1 MSSLEQR
8 LQALGR
14 ELAFPPEPDLAVS
27 SRSAARPF
35 PWRWV
40 ALAAA
45 VVALAAAFAVPSA
58 RTSILRFFH
67 IQGATVERVETLP
80 PAQER
85 SSAGGLGRRVSVREA
100 ERFVGFRLLLPP
112 LAAEPPAYL
121 LDGVLATVILRVD
134 GRPVL
139 LSEYAA
145 RDYALLKK
153 SVGDKTRRRA
163 GSRRRRAGPVGRGP
177 AAHAHLLQR
186 QRRVPAANG
195 EDPRQRPAL
204 DARAGHRAARRPDL
218 EGAGAAPR
226 PTDRLIRSPLRGRSA
241 RPLQHRIRGT

>member
-1 MSSLEQR
+1 VSSLEQR

-14 ELAFPPEPDLAVS
+14 ELAFPPEPDLAVTPHGAS
-27 SRSAARPF
+27 KPF

-45 VVALAAAFAVPSA
+45 VLALTAAFAVPSA

-85 SSAGGLGRRVSVREA
+85 SNAGGLGRRVSVREA
-100 ERFVGFRLLLPP
+100 ERLLGFRMLLPP
-112 LAAEPPAYL
+112 LDGEPRVHL
-121 LDGVLATVILRVD
+121 LDSVLATVILRVA

-145 RDYALLKK
+145 RDYNLLKK
-153 SVGDKTRRRA
+153 SVGDKTHVEPVRVA
-163 GSRRRRAGPVGRGP
+163 GEPGLWVEGPPHTLTYFSAGGEFRQRTVKIRGNVLLWTHGPVTVR
-177 AAHAHLLQR
+177 
-186 QRRVPAANG
+186 
-195 EDPRQRPAL
+195 
-204 DARAGHRAARRPDL
+204 L
-218 EGAGAAPR
+218 EGRISKAQA
-226 PTDRLIRSPLRGRSA
+226 LRVA
-241 RPLQHRIRGT
+241 RHIG